1 MELTIASSPA
11 GTLYHSY
18 FSRLVELSLLLA
30 VGIFAVISLSF
41 FIFIFVFNFKASS
54 KKVLKFEKQ
63 IAANSALH

>member
-18 FSRLVELSLLLA
+18 FIRLVELSLLLA

-41 FIFIFVFNFKASS
+41 LFLFLFSI
-54 KKVLKFEKQ
+54 LKLQAKRY
-63 IAANSALH
+63 